1 MGKKWNRETC
11 IQAIEGYIQANQ
23 QIPLTKDLHTPLPLS
38 SIFER
43 YVGQSVAKYCLE
55 YHPELSLNHGSGR
68 FPIWNRENCIQAIEA
83 YIHDHQTIPRMQEL
97 LPPLP
102 RGSTFKQY
110 VGQTVSAYCAEHHP
124 ELFEYDTR
132 QTKEQIRAATDAF
145 YAKHGRQAKAVEHR
159 AYNSLPSHNT
169 ITACF
174 NMTAREYWDTFYPE
188 PEPQWTVEMVLEALK
203 DYHTENGRLP
213 TQGTFFDSA
222 AQFPTKA
229 VFQKLSGGMEYADF
243 LQLHLPG
250 LAENRWTQ
258 ENIIKAVR
266 LFEEKYGSLPRT
278 TDFTAANGLPPITT
292 LYRKFPCQKLDEV
305 YAQWLP
311 GHQMRR
317 AHSGNGKWDET
328 GITQALRKFVEK
340 NQRLPLTYEYSEQNG
355 LPSYGTVRKFLGKPV
370 SEACQE
376 LFPEFCPAPDAHEP
390 DEEQDYSEGV
400 GGMVMSM

>member
-1 MGKKWNRETC
+1 MVKKWNRETC
-11 IQAIEGYIQANQ
+11 IQAIE
-23 QIPLTKDLHTPLPLS
+23 
-38 SIFER
+38 
-43 YVGQSVAKYCLE
+43 
-55 YHPELSLNHGSGR
+55 
-68 FPIWNRENCIQAIEA
+68 A
-83 YIHDHQTIPRMQEL
+83 YIHEHQTIPRTQEL

-102 RGSTFKQY
+102 TGSTFRQH
-110 VGQTVSAYCAEHHP
+110 VGQTVRAYCAEHHP
-124 ELFEYDTR
+124 ELLKYVPR
-132 QTKEQIRAATDAF
+132 LTKEQIRAATDAF
-145 YAKHGRQAKAVEHR
+145 YARNGRQARGVEHR
-159 AYNSLPSHNT
+159 AYNGLPSHNT

-203 DYHTENGRLP
+203 DYHTEKGRLP
-213 TQGTFFDSA
+213 TQKAFFNSA
-222 AQFPTKA
+222 PAFPPEP
-229 VFQKLSGGMEYADF
+229 VFKKLSGGMEYADF

-258 ENIIKAVR
+258 ENIIKAVGQ
-266 LFEEKYGSLPRT
+266 FEEKHGSLPRT

-305 YAQWLP
+305 YARWLP

-317 AHSGNGKWDET
+317 TLSGNGKWDET